1 MPSKILTPLIVIILI
16 IGFTVGQV
24 FLPDNNALATSN
36 NNQVK
41 TLQNDLKILQS
52 KIETLETQ
60 LASKTETETKT
71 EADTKTEIQQKTKTQ
86 YAYVKQG
93 NNLVNVREKP
103 GLENKI
109 IAKVYKG
116 HPMQILKEENKWY
129 QVKLENSKTGWVA
142 SWIVE
147 VKEE

>member
-60 LASKTETETKT
+60 LASKTETET
-71 EADTKTEIQQKTKTQ
+71 QQKTKTQ

-147 VKEE
+147 VREE